1 MKKQHKKYI
10 FDEFVLRDK
19 NEIDVFFRNKAFE
32 TYKKNGNKINESMKN
47 MNYELKYEYNEDMKI
62 NVSHYKGNLKEK
74 LDNLKIIKQ
83 TLGIKYSFDKG
94 ELNRGKIKKLEDY
107 LQKNLQNVKEIWGL
121 DLRNLKKTDKMT
133 DKVALGVL
141 NQIWSR
147 WGFNE
152 IKMMDQK
159 KKQIKGVRVDVS
171 NFNMTP
177 LKKYDM
183 FDYCFDKTEY
193 AEENEDDEMG

>member
-1 MKKQHKKYI
+1 
-10 FDEFVLRDK
+10 
-19 NEIDVFFRNKAFE
+19 
-32 TYKKNGNKINESMKN
+32 
-47 MNYELKYEYNEDMKI
+47 
-62 NVSHYKGNLKEK
+62 
-74 LDNLKIIKQ
+74 
-83 TLGIKYSFDKG
+83 
-94 ELNRGKIKKLEDY
+94 
-107 LQKNLQNVKEIWGL
+107 
-121 DLRNLKKTDKMT
+121 MT

-159 KKQIKGVRVDVS
+159 RKMIKGVNVDVS
-171 NFNMTP
+171 NFSMKP
-177 LKKYDM
+177 LKIYGL

>member
-1 MKKQHKKYI
+1 
-10 FDEFVLRDK
+10 
-19 NEIDVFFRNKAFE
+19 
-32 TYKKNGNKINESMKN
+32 
-47 MNYELKYEYNEDMKI
+47 
-62 NVSHYKGNLKEK
+62 VSHYKDNLKEK

-94 ELNRGKIKKLEDY
+94 ELNRGKIKKMGDY

-121 DLRNLKKTDKMT
+121 DLREFKKTDKMT

-152 IKMMDQK
+152 IKRDDRKQ
-159 KKQIKGVRVDVS
+159 KQIKGVRVDVS
-171 NFNMTP
+171 NFSMKP
-177 LKKYDM
+177 LKKYGM

>member
-1 MKKQHKKYI
+1 
-10 FDEFVLRDK
+10 
-19 NEIDVFFRNKAFE
+19 
-32 TYKKNGNKINESMKN
+32 

-62 NVSHYKGNLKEK
+62 NVSYYKDNLKEK

-94 ELNRGKIKKLEDY
+94 EVNREKIKKLGDY
-107 LQKNLQNVKEIWGL
+107 LQKNLQNLKEIWGL
-121 DLRNLKKTDKMT
+121 DLRKFKKTDIWT

-152 IKMMDQK
+152 IKRGEQEQK
-159 KKQIKGVRVDVS
+159 RVKGVRVDVS
-171 NFNMTP
+171 NFSMKP
-177 LKKYDM
+177 LKTYDM